1 MEDARE
7 CLGEGVLK
15 HLNVLEVEA
24 LALSGRQQLCLQQQ
38 SRVDD
43 LRIMVEKLRAHR
55 DMLKARAK
63 TNMVRGAWGA
73 VSGYNMRPS
82 VMFAVR
88 TTFNSLQ
95 HLKAVADQRNVDCNE
110 DDISAGGSSRTA
122 QSQLSFLVARRTQ
135 VKDLLQA
142 HHFIGGYDVTETGR
156 GKGVYISIATAF
168 EGLYLET
175 YNLEL
180 DLGHV
185 VQICRHN
192 IPPFIPLEK
201 LAQVHLQTDLM
212 DFLSA
217 LSDHLNAFAG
227 RRQQVC
233 LIQEVLLGSV
243 EVMESNVLFNTIVLM
258 CKDAGENGRAILCTL
273 EYSDLS
279 RYLPTKVTIESEDK
293 DLPSTPWWK
302 ESQSL
307 LLCTPAH
314 KAFQA
319 LKMKG
324 LIA

>member
-63 TNMVRGAWGA
+63 TNM
-73 VSGYNMRPS
+73 
-82 VMFAVR
+82 
-88 TTFNSLQ
+88 SLQ

-110 DDISAGGSSRTA
+110 DDINAGGSSRTA

-279 RYLPTKVTIESEDK
+279 RYLPTKVTIESEDQ

>member
-233 LIQEVLLGSV
+233 LIQ
-243 EVMESNVLFNTIVLM
+243 
-258 CKDAGENGRAILCTL
+258 DAGENGRAILCTL